1 MYDDGIIMAL
11 SLISSSQKGEDTA
24 TGLLNALTAV
34 KEANETSTE
43 RLVTLTNQQ
52 GQQVSLRLDD
62 PRVDAY
68 IEGGY
73 TVRPMT
79 PFDTL
84 TAGYGLNM
92 GVSGGQQADPE
103 AVAAIMN
110 ANEGLTRAD
119 AERAAIENGNV
130 I

>member
-1 MYDDGIIMAL
+1 M
-11 SLISSSQKGEDTA
+11 
-24 TGLLNALTAV
+24 
-34 KEANETSTE
+34 
-43 RLVTLTNQQ
+43 VTLTNQQ

-68 IEGGY
+68 IESGY

>member
-1 MYDDGIIMAL
+1 
-11 SLISSSQKGEDTA
+11 
-24 TGLLNALTAV
+24 
-34 KEANETSTE
+34 
-43 RLVTLTNQQ
+43 
-52 GQQVSLRLDD
+52 
-62 PRVDAY
+62 
-68 IEGGY
+68 
-73 TVRPMT
+73 
-79 PFDTL
+79 
-84 TAGYGLNM
+84 M

>member
-1 MYDDGIIMAL
+1 MVFKI
-11 SLISSSQKGEDTA
+11 KG
-24 TGLLNALTAV
+24 
-34 KEANETSTE
+34 K
-43 RLVTLTNQQ
+43 
-52 GQQVSLRLDD
+52 
-62 PRVDAY
+62 
-68 IEGGY
+68 
-73 TVRPMT
+73 
-79 PFDTL
+79 L